1 MSRRFRGVRWLALVA
16 LVAGVVAVPSALADD
31 PQGQAESLGSGL
43 WFVELNGQ
51 PTAEGGSL
59 SAVKAEKAAFRAEA
73 KKAGVSFKERYA
85 FDKLW
90 NGLSIQTPASADKLS
105 GLASVKAVY
114 PVLTASIPPTESA
127 SPDLATALAMTGAD
141 IAQSELG
148 FDGTGIKVAVMDTG
162 IDLDHPDLGGDGVP
176 GGNGPN
182 TRVVAQYDFVGD
194 AFNANPADPA
204 YSPTPVPDPFAD
216 DCNSHGTH
224 VSGIVGADGAVTGV
238 APGVTFGAYRV
249 FGCAGSTTTDIM
261 IAAMERALDD
271 DMDVLNMSI
280 GSAFN
285 TWPQYPTAAASD
297 TLVNAGVSVVAS
309 IGNSGANG
317 LYSAGAPGVGNKV
330 IGTASFDNTHTN
342 VNAATVTPAGLT
354 VGYIN
359 MTGTPPPP
367 PAPFEGSQLL
377 VKPTGSIL
385 GCAAADWTGSGVA
398 GNLAIVQRGTCS
410 FAIKAQTAQAADAA
424 GVVIFN
430 NAAGSLS
437 GTLGAGSGVTIPTVG
452 ITLADGNAIV
462 AAMAGDP
469 QTWTWTSG
477 VVSIPNPT
485 GGLISSFSSYGL
497 GAELALKPDIGAPG
511 GFIRSTFPIELG
523 SYSTISGTSMASPHV
538 AGAVALLL
546 EAHPNT
552 SQQAI
557 RSILQNSADPK
568 VWGGNPGLGFLDNVH
583 RQGAGM
589 LDIDDAILATTSIEP
604 GKLSLGESAG
614 GTSVNTL
621 TLKNVGGSA
630 VTYDLSHAPALA
642 TGPNTFTPA
651 FFNAPATVAFSSA
664 GAPVSSIVVP
674 AGGQATVDATITP
687 NAGLAD
693 KSMYGGYLVF
703 TPQGDGQTYRVPFAG
718 FKGDYQS
725 IQVLTP
731 TANGFPWLS
740 RLTACSLHWPPDLN
754 CYVGG
759 NYSKVP
765 TASAVF
771 TMADTFNVPHVL
783 VHMDHQARRLRVDL
797 IRVSDAKNMGRAI
810 FDEYLARN
818 STATGFF
825 ALPWDG
831 NVTKGNST
839 SAAADGTYRFE
850 LTLTKALGDASTAE
864 TWTSPNFT
872 VDRP

>member
-1 MSRRFRGVRWLALVA
+1 M
-16 LVAGVVAVPSALADD
+16 
-31 PQGQAESLGSGL
+31 
-43 WFVELNGQ
+43 
-51 PTAEGGSL
+51 
-59 SAVKAEKAAFRAEA
+59 
-73 KKAGVSFKERYA
+73 
-85 FDKLW
+85 
-90 NGLSIQTPASADKLS
+90 
-105 GLASVKAVY
+105 Y
-114 PVLTASIPPTESA
+114 PVLTASIPPTDSV

-148 FDGTGIKVAVMDTG
+148 FDGTGVKVAVMDTG
-162 IDLDHPDLGGDGVP
+162 IDLDHADLGGDGVAGAP
-176 GGNGPN
+176 HPN
-182 TRVVAQYDFVGD
+182 ARVVAQWDFVGD
-194 AFNANPADPA
+194 AFNANPADAA
-204 YSPTPVPDPFAD
+204 YNPTPVPDPIAD

-224 VSGIVGADGAVTGV
+224 VSGIVGANGAVTGV

-261 IAAMERALDD
+261 IAAMERALAD
-271 DMDVLNMSI
+271 DMDILNMSI

-285 TWPQYPTAAASD
+285 TWPKYPTAAASD

-330 IGTASFDNTHTN
+330 IGVASFDNTN
-342 VNAATVTPAGLT
+342 QNFALATVTPGNPT
-354 VGYIN
+354 PINVGYAN
-359 MTGTPPPP
+359 AAGAP
-367 PAPFEGSQLL
+367 PAPLSRQPSADEVGERCRHGASFPGGSVHGAGGRLCRRSPWDIHGQVVLIRRGVCGFYNKARIAQLGGASAVAL
-377 VKPTGSIL
+377 YNN
-385 GCAAADWTGSGVA
+385 VA
-398 GNLAIVQRGTCS
+398 GRISPTVA
-410 FAIKAQTAQAADAA
+410 
-424 GVVIFN
+424 VVPGQVDSN
-430 NAAGSLS
+430 P
-437 GTLGAGSGVTIPTVG
+437 VTIPVVAISDTEGV
-452 ITLADGNAIV
+452 AVHNAIV
-462 AAMAGDP
+462 SGP
-469 QTWTWTSG
+469 QTWNWTNGTFSA
-477 VVSIPNPT
+477 PNPT

-497 GAELALKPDIGAPG
+497 GAELELKPDIGAPG
-511 GFIRSTFPIELG
+511 GLIRSTYPIELG
-523 SYSTISGTSMASPHV
+523 SYNTISGTSMASPHV

-546 EAHPNT
+546 EAHPDT
-552 SQQAI
+552 SQQNV

-568 VWGGNPGLGFLDNVH
+568 PWWGNPALGFLDNVH

-589 LDIDDAILATTSIEP
+589 LDIDDAILATTSVEP

-614 GTSVNTL
+614 GPSVNTL
-621 TLKNVGGSA
+621 TVKNTDGSA
-630 VTYDLSHAPALA
+630 VTYDLSHSPALA

-664 GAPVSSIVVP
+664 GVPVSSIVVP
-674 AGGQATVDATITP
+674 AGGQATVDVTVTP

-693 KSMYGGYLVF
+693 KSLYGGYVVF
-703 TPQGDGQTYRVPFAG
+703 TPQGEGDVYRVPFAG

-754 CYVGG
+754 CYAGG
-759 NYSKVP
+759 SYSKVP
-765 TASAVF
+765 TASDVF
-771 TMADTFNVPHVL
+771 TMANTFNVPHVL
-783 VHMDHQARRLRVDL
+783 IHMDHQARSLRVDL

-810 FDEYLARN
+810 VDEYMPRN

-831 NVTKGNST
+831 NVTKGKNT

-850 LTLTKALGDASTAE
+850 LALTKALGDASTAE